1 MKKLLKNKRGMAL
14 ETAIMF
20 MLVAFTL
27 GFLLTGVVMTSH
39 LRVRLNAKTIENE
52 IAIEQIGQNFVDG
65 ALTESGEVDGYTAV
79 INDEKT
85 VLTLTNKKGER
96 VLKIEK
102 NGSTIVQWKYSKD

>member
-65 ALTESGEVDGYTAV
+65 VLLFCPKWALTRNRCAALFPRFQADSARG
-79 INDEKT
+79 
-85 VLTLTNKKGER
+85 
-96 VLKIEK
+96 
-102 NGSTIVQWKYSKD
+102 

>member
-65 ALTESGEVDGYTAV
+65 VLTKSGEVDGYTAV

-85 VLTLTNKKGER
+85 ILTLTKGEKV
-96 VLKIEK
+96 VLYIEK
-102 NGSTIVQWKYSKD
+102 NLY